1 MALSFFP
8 RGGSAQ
14 VARYVARELPRH
26 RWDVT
31 LVAGSVGD
39 EEEASNAHAFFEGI
53 DVHPVDYTESRDADD
68 PLRADPPFQ
77 PSYEDREDAPD
88 VVYAKVRDEDF
99 ERLGSLGDGG
109 LRDAGA
115 DDADVLHL
123 HHLTPMN
130 EAAA

>member
-26 RWDVT
+26 GWNVT
-31 LVAGSVGD
+31 LVAGSIGD

-53 DVHPVDYTESRDADD
+53 DVHQVDYTESRDADD
-68 PLRADPPFQ
+68 PLGADPPFQ

-88 VVYAKVRDEDF
+88 VVYAKVGDEDF
-99 ERLGSLGDGG
+99 ERLAARLAGG
-109 LRDAGA
+109 RRQGG
-115 DDADVLHL
+115 
-123 HHLTPMN
+123 
-130 EAAA
+130 